1 MIEQFDA
8 PRHYV
13 FLLIPGFSMLGFT
26 CALEALSLANRHPSG
41 KQYYDWTLL
50 SANGRPAQAWNGVTV
65 EVDGGLEELHREDTL
80 VVCAGENA
88 VEGSTK
94 EVLAW
99 LRRETRKGMKFGAL
113 SSGTYTLALAGLIA
127 GKRVTTHWEYADAL
141 TEALPQVSMQET
153 IYSLDG
159 RVFSCAGGAS
169 SMDLMLHLIEEDY
182 GLKLV
187 EWVAE
192 QMVYTAP
199 RDRNSAQRLTLPSRL
214 ARGNRKVLQA
224 IELMRAAIEEPR
236 KLSDVAREVGVST
249 RQLERLFQTV
259 LNTSPSRYYIM
270 TRLERARHLLR
281 QTDMTVTEIS
291 VLCGFASPTHFSRAY
306 RKIYNLPPSKEP
318 SAGGTLNRLPD

>member
-1 MIEQFDA
+1 MAEEDQT
-8 PRHYV
+8 PKRYV

-41 KQYYDWTLL
+41 RKFYEWRLL
-50 SANGRPAQAWNGVTV
+50 SSDGRTALAWNDVTV
-65 EVDGGLEELHREDTL
+65 EVDGGLEDLQRDDTL
-80 VVCAGENA
+80 VVCAGEDA
-88 VEGSTK
+88 VEGSTRD
-94 EVLAW
+94 VLAW
-99 LRRETRKGMKFGAL
+99 LRRETRKGMSFGAL
-113 SSGTYTLALAGLIA
+113 SSGTYILARAGLIA

-141 TEALPQVSMQET
+141 SEALPQVRMQDT
-153 IYSLDG
+153 IYSVDG

-199 RDRNSAQRLTLPSRL
+199 REQNSTQRLTLPSRL
-214 ARGNRKVLQA
+214 ARGNGKVMKA
-224 IELMRAAIEEPR
+224 IEIMRAAIEEPK
-236 KLSDVAREVGVST
+236 KLSEIADEVGLSV
-249 RQLERLFQTV
+249 RQLERLFQSV
-259 LNTSPSRYYIM
+259 LNASPSRYYIT

-281 QTDMTVTEIS
+281 QTDMSVTEIS

-306 RKIYNLPPSKEP
+306 RKVYNVPPSKEP
-318 SAGGTLNRLPD
+318 GAGRILNRPPG